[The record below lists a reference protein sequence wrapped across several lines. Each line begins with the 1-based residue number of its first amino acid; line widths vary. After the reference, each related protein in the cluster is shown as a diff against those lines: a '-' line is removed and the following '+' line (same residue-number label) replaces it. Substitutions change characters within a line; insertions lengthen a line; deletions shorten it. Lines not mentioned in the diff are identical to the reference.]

1 MRKFLQ
7 PLLIGELAPE
17 EPSQDGPQNVS
28 RALVEAKPLV
38 WGWKNGG
45 IAGNSFMV
53 CQPSRADSCWQSCR
67 DACTSISWGTP
78 GRPSSLLWALHPH
91 L

>member
-28 RALVEAKPLV
+28 RALLEAKPLV

-45 IAGNSFMV
+45 IAGNSFVV
-53 CQPSRADSCWQSCR
+53 CQPSRAD
-67 DACTSISWGTP
+67 
-78 GRPSSLLWALHPH
+78 
-91 L
+91 